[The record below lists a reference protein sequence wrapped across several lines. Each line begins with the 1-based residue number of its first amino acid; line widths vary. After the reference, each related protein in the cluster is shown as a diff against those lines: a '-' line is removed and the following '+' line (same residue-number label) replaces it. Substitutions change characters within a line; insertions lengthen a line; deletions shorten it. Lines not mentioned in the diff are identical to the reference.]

1 MSEITLKTKEEWYQQ
16 LKEVKETGDDYLA
29 YLLYEDLKELALKT
43 AYTEYHKYRYTG
55 ISKGEFATCGEFAI
69 FKMIQTYD
77 LEKAGSVVA
86 FLMQSV
92 QWSIQDELIKPYYS
106 VKNKWYREAISLNA
120 MVKEGTPLMDVIGS
134 QFAITEAEV
143 YGEIQDQGGTV
154 DTITETFTAYSLTI
168 KADEAKLL
176 KTVLSATLE
185 MPTATEQDINRELAK
200 VFPDVSEPALRKRK
214 QRALARFADFLKN
227 NGGIC
232 HS

>member
-16 LKEVKETGDDYLA
+16 IKEVKETRN
-29 YLLYEDLKELALKT
+29 EDLEYMLYADLRELAIRT
-43 AYTEYHKYRYTG
+43 AYTEYPKYKFTG
-55 ISKGEFATCGEFAI
+55 ISKSEFATCGEFAI
-69 FKMIQTYD
+69 FKVIQTYD
-77 LEKAGSVVA
+77 LDKAGSVIA
-86 FLMQSV
+86 YLMQSV

-106 VKNKWYREAISLNA
+106 VKNKFYREAVSLNA
-120 MVKEGTPLMDVIGS
+120 MVKDGASMEDVLGS

-154 DTITETFTAYSLTI
+154 DVITDAFTTYSLTI

-176 KTVLSATLE
+176 KTVLSVTLE
-185 MPTATEQDINRELAK
+185 MPTATEQDVNRELAK

-214 QRALARFADFLKN
+214 QRALSRFADFLKN
-227 NGGIC
+227 NSGIC